1 MNQREIK
8 RPHHLYIFGEDD
20 LDNDDVIS
28 MVEDTP
34 TYKRSKEVLASI
46 KSKTAGMDNAADSMA
61 AGTNGEE
68 KVDDSF
74 LVYNKRNKIW
84 HFFEQISK
92 DIVVAMKARIKSRW
106 KRCGTSRSSSWKPKP
121 LRGQTMS

>member
-1 MNQREIK
+1 
-8 RPHHLYIFGEDD
+8 

-68 KVDDSF
+68 KSM
-74 LVYNKRNKIW
+74 
-84 HFFEQISK
+84 
-92 DIVVAMKARIKSRW
+92 IVF
-106 KRCGTSRSSSWKPKP
+106 
-121 LRGQTMS
+121 

>member
-46 KSKTAGMDNAADSMA
+46 KSKTPGWITRPIAWRQELM
-61 AGTNGEE
+61 E
-68 KVDDSF
+68 
-74 LVYNKRNKIW
+74 R
-84 HFFEQISK
+84 
-92 DIVVAMKARIKSRW
+92 KSR
-106 KRCGTSRSSSWKPKP
+106 
-121 LRGQTMS
+121 